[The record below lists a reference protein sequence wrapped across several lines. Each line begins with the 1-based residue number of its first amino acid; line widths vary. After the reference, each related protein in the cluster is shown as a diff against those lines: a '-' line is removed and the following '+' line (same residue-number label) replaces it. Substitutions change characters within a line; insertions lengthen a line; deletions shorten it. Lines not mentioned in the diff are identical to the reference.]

1 MVCYV
6 PYHIY
11 WFVYFE
17 LPLYPKDKSQLLMVY
32 DSFNVLFNSIC

>member
-1 MVCYV
+1 MICYV
-6 PYHIY
+6 AYYIY

-17 LPLYPKDKSQLLMVY
+17 LPLYLKDKSQLLMVY